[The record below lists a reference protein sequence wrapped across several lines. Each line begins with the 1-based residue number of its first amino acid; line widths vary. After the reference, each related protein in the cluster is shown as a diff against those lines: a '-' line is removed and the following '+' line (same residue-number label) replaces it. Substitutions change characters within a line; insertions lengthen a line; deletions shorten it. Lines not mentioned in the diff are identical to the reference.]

1 MNNPRARI
9 VVGVDGSEASKAALQ
24 WSAHQAELTQAELE
38 VVIAWRPPVTYG
50 YAVDTS
56 DVDFEAKARETV
68 NRLVNEVLGA
78 DTRLSVTTQV
88 TRGHPA
94 PVLID
99 AAREADLL
107 VVGSRG
113 HGAFEEM
120 LLGSTSLHCVHHANC
135 PVLVVRPKTRE

>member
-1 MNNPRARI
+1 MNDAGAMI

-24 WSAHQAELTQAELE
+24 WSARQAELTQAALE

-68 NRLVNEVLGA
+68 NRLVDEVLGA
-78 DTRLSVTTQV
+78 DTPVSVTTQV
-88 TRGHPA
+88 IRGHPA
-94 PVLID
+94 PVLIE
-99 AAREADLL
+99 AADRADLL

-113 HGAFEEM
+113 HGAFKEM

-135 PVLVVRPKTRE
+135 PVLVVRPKTPE